1 MRKLHLIFRNADGSR
16 KTLII
21 HCCHQNLSPAIVHW
35 AMSEIIALKLFVRN
49 GVQLY
54 TEIIGAKYVEKRIT
68 PLFDDFNPH
77 QVAKR
82 QMRQRP
88 FQKSPQPLSA
98 KEISPSLEAKL
109 EPELRAELLAERKPE
124 LSLKKRAEN
133 SCGENQ
139 LAVKS
144 SQQQAA
150 EFATTVKASF
160 LRLFFKKPLSL
171 LWEQCCLLLP
181 AANHR
186 AASHQEAYLARGAP

>member
-21 HCCHQNLSPAIVHW
+21 HCCHQNLSPAIVRW
-35 AMSEIIALKLFVRN
+35 AMSEIIAIKLFVRN

-98 KEISPSLEAKL
+98 KEISPSLEAEL
-109 EPELRAELLAERKPE
+109 EPELRAELGAERKPE
-124 LSLKKRAEN
+124 KGTEN
-133 SCGENQ
+133 NCGENQ

-144 SQQQAA
+144 NQSLAA
-150 EFATTVKASF
+150 EFATAVKASF
-160 LRLFFKKPLSL
+160 HRLFFKKQLSL
-171 LWEQCCLLLP
+171 LWGQCCLLLP

-186 AASHQEAYLARGAP
+186 AASRQEAYLARGAP